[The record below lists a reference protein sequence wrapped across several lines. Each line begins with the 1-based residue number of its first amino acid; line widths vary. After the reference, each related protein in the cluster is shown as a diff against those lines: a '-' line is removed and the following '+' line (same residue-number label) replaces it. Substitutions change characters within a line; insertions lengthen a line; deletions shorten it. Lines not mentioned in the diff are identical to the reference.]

1 MTQFS
6 STGSAQIG
14 INRQS
19 RKIDHRFEKVGKK
32 KEIYK
37 YAQICRYKNAIEKT
51 SKMFLDS
58 HKHMHVM

>member
-32 KEIYK
+32 KRFTNMHKSADI
-37 YAQICRYKNAIEKT
+37 KT
-51 SKMFLDS
+51 
-58 HKHMHVM
+58 